1 MNRSRFSLVAAGAVV
16 VCVSLVACGGGGTT
30 TAERSS
36 NAEPSSDV
44 PANFGLKSPPSL
56 ADCPRSISALARSG
70 FKVRRF
76 LGDRCP
82 ATTAINELMSKSY
95 RSRRAL
101 LMAVEGR
108 LHLDATQNP
117 HGATVKPRIEHRF
130 RGSVTITFRRMS
142 PGASGGGGGPG
153 RFFGMVGS
161 ETPRCAAGRRLW
173 VWRQPNASEGVLV
186 GTTRTAPDG
195 SWTLKTRRRIGGI
208 YYASVHHASVHLVR
222 HHPLTC
228 EPAHSLTLRVRPQ

>member
-1 MNRSRFSLVAAGAVV
+1 MNRSLFSSLAAGAVV
-16 VCVSLVACGGGGTT
+16 VCVSLAACGGDATT
-30 TAERSS
+30 NAERSS
-36 NAEPSSDV
+36 NGEPTSDV
-44 PANFGLKSPPSL
+44 QPISRIKAPPSL

-117 HGATVKPRIEHRF
+117 RGATVKPRIEHRF
-130 RGSVTITFRRMS
+130 RSSVTITFRRIS
-142 PGASGGGGGPG
+142 PGVSGGGGGSG
-153 RFFGMVGS
+153 RFFGMVGT

-173 VWRQPNASEGVLV
+173 VWRQPNASEGDLV
-186 GTTRTAPDG
+186 GTTRTERDG
-195 SWTLKTRRRIGGI
+195 SWMLKTRRRIGGI
-208 YYASVHHASVHLVR
+208 YYASVHLVR

-228 EPAHSLTLRVRPQ
+228 EPAHSLTLGVRPH